1 MSTYDRLI
9 RRHRSA
15 LRFEKAF
22 LAGIGVIAIALVQI
36 VF

>member
-9 RRHRSA
+9 RRHRFTR
-15 LRFEKAF
+15 RFDAAF
-22 LAGIGVIAIALVQI
+22 VVAIGVIATAMLQA